1 MENDF
6 NPRAVLLATSWGAT
20 TGPTPRVGWVPEY
33 LLDTVHELRQ
43 LVGAMAVVVSAE
55 HVNPPRVVSHMR
67 LLCRLL
73 CRLTAPWP
81 KGYQPMSD
89 GEFEPI
95 SA

>member
-6 NPRAVLLATSWGAT
+6 NPRAVLLATSWGAS
-20 TGPTPRVGWVPEY
+20 VGWVPEY

-67 LLCRLL
+67 LLCRL
-73 CRLTAPWP
+73 TAPWP